1 MLNDFQNTQQLIV
14 RWRGGDASSR
24 DLLIAR
30 LLPELTQIAA
40 ARMRR
45 EATSS
50 LSTGDLINDAVV
62 RLMRVGQL
70 DLADRSHF
78 IALASRL
85 MRNILTD
92 HARAKNAGKRD
103 HQNIELTT
111 RHEGARRIDLE
122 SLDFALI
129 RLAAL
134 DGQLMD
140 IVEMRYFGGM
150 TISDIAEV
158 CGLSEPTVKRRW
170 RVARAWLADAM
181 GEREDD

>member
-1 MLNDFQNTQQLIV
+1 MLREPDNTQQLIV
-14 RWRGGDASSR
+14 QWRGGDAPAR

-62 RLMRVGQL
+62 RLMRLGRL
-70 DLADRSHF
+70 ELADRTHF

-92 HARAKNAGKRD
+92 HARAKNAGKRG
-103 HQNIELTT
+103 HQRVELTT
-111 RHEGARRIDLE
+111 RVQGARRVDLE
-122 SLDFALI
+122 SLDFALT
-129 RLAAL
+129 RLAAI
-134 DGQLMD
+134 DRQLMD

-150 TISDIAEV
+150 TITDIAQV

-170 RVARAWLADAM
+170 RVARAWMADAM
-181 GEREDD
+181 AQGEE